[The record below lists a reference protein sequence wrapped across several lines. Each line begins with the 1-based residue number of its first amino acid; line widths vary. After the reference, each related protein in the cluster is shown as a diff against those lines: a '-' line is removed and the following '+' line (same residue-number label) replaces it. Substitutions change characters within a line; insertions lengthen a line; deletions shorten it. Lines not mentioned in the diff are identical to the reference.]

1 MSAAGAKR
9 PNHPAISFTE
19 ARSEREARV
28 VRPQPDRPDGP
39 GTPMSA
45 AGAKRPNRLANF
57 FFDSALRK
65 RSFRCPPEGDPS
77 PQTKEQPRW
86 PQ

>member
-1 MSAAGAKR
+1 
-9 PNHPAISFTE
+9 
-19 ARSEREARV
+19 
-28 VRPQPDRPDGP
+28 
-39 GTPMSA
+39 MSA